1 MFERLQKKWKVSGWQ
16 LLIILIIFA
25 LGGSI
30 TGYLGRRVMNFF
42 DIDSTAVYI
51 ILYVLIVTIIW
62 PFAVLAVSIPFGQFL
77 FFRKYILR
85 LGNRL
90 FTWKKN

>member
-1 MFERLQKKWKVSGWQ
+1 M
-16 LLIILIIFA
+16 LIILIIFA

-62 PFAVLAVSIPFGQFL
+62 PFAVLGVSIPFGQFL

>member
-1 MFERLQKKWKVSGWQ
+1 MVMFERLQKKWKVSGWQ

-42 DIDSTAVYI
+42 DIESTAVYI

-77 FFRKYILR
+77 FFRK
-85 LGNRL
+85 
-90 FTWKKN
+90 